1 MTDTTE
7 SNPIH
12 RYALTAAAA
21 VTVTLFLISARQNN
35 HKCLETVTTTRPP
48 GGAGPMN
55 DSNYDDLAEECVR
68 WADGS
73 RYPDPIN
80 TDWLWLWGGLAALIG
95 VGWWMWEDQRNRLR

>member
-1 MTDTTE
+1 
-7 SNPIH
+7 
-12 RYALTAAAA
+12 
-21 VTVTLFLISARQNN
+21 
-35 HKCLETVTTTRPP
+35 
-48 GGAGPMN
+48 MN